1 MAVRGKLTVDKIG
14 IDLGIQSF
22 IVSDKGQK
30 IKAPAFLRKLERK
43 LKTAQKSLSRKKKF
57 SANYNKQRIAVA
69 AIHEKISNQRQDF
82 THKLSFKIIDENQTI
97 YLEDSNVKGMVRN
110 HHMSKSISDAGW
122 GEFTRQ
128 LKYKS
133 IWRDK
138 ELVQIG
144 RFEASSKICSVCDW
158 KNKDL
163 KLSQRKWLCQE
174 CRTFHDR
181 DINAAKNILRLGQ
194 DMSKVKPA
202 EKSTA
207 VFSFKKRQVGS
218 VKQEPISLYRD
229 AQ

>member
-1 MAVRGKLTVDKIG
+1 MI
-14 IDLGIQSF
+14 
-22 IVSDKGQK
+22 
-30 IKAPAFLRKLERK
+30 
-43 LKTAQKSLSRKKKF
+43 
-57 SANYNKQRIAVA
+57 
-69 AIHEKISNQRQDF
+69 
-82 THKLSFKIIDENQTI
+82 
-97 YLEDSNVKGMVRN
+97 RN
-110 HHMSKSISDAGW
+110 RHLSKSISDAGW

-144 RFEASSKICSVCDW
+144 RFEASSKICNVCDW

-174 CRTFHDR
+174 CETFHDR
-181 DINAAKNILRLGQ
+181 DINAAKNILKIGQ
-194 DMSKVKPA
+194 DMPDSKPV

-218 VKQEPISLYRD
+218 VKQEPIFLYED
-229 AQ
+229 AR

>member
-1 MAVRGKLTVDKIG
+1 MNCWRICNFSSTTFDSISRRL
-14 IDLGIQSF
+14 
-22 IVSDKGQK
+22 
-30 IKAPAFLRKLERK
+30 KA
-43 LKTAQKSLSRKKKF
+43 AQKSLSRKSKF
-57 SANYNKQRIAVA
+57 SANYNKQRKKIAI
-69 AIHEKISNQRQDF
+69 IHEKISNQRQDF
-82 THKLSFKIIDENQTI
+82 AHKLSFKIIDENQTI
-97 YLEDSNVKGMVRN
+97 YLEDLNVKGMIRN
-110 HHMSKSISDAGW
+110 RHLSKSISDAGW

-128 LKYKS
+128 IKYKS

-144 RFEASSKICSVCDW
+144 RFEASSKICNICDW

-163 KLSQRKWLCQE
+163 KLSQRKWLCKE

-194 DMSKVKPA
+194 DMPEVKPV

-218 VKQEPISLYRD
+218 VKQEPVSLYED
-229 AQ
+229 AR